1 MKIKC
6 IKRDLVDI
14 PLAVPLPMMLDE
26 ITTEL
31 CVSGDVLDVLVGL
44 KKCSDIVDEIDEVDR
59 SIPWRNNHA

>member
-6 IKRDLVDI
+6 IKRYLVDI
-14 PLAVPLPMMLDE
+14 PLAMPLPMMLDE

-44 KKCSDIVDEIDEVDR
+44 KKCSGIVDEIDEVDR
-59 SIPWRNNHA
+59 SIPWRNNRA